1 MENRKE
7 KHEQLKEKGEA
18 RKLRA
23 YSRRDDGFGDFYAII
38 GSHVLAAR
46 RKMNITQ
53 QELADALGMQ
63 RTSIANIEL
72 GNQHMPIHKLYAIA
86 ELLGVEPKSLLPD
99 SLDDYLF

>member
-1 MENRKE
+1 MEDIKG
-7 KHEQLKEKGEA
+7 KHQQLKEKGEA
-18 RKLRA
+18 RRLRA
-23 YSRRDDGFGDFYAII
+23 YSRREGDFSDFYGII
-38 GSHVLAAR
+38 GNKVLAAR

-72 GNQHMPIHKLYAIA
+72 GNQHVPIHKLYAIA